1 MQKFSEFVNDY
12 KKYREKKGMSSEI
25 TPEEVKQI
33 RELYESLNSKKS
45 SKIKESE
52 EVDLNSN
59 GEAKP
64 EVEQAEPT
72 IEEPKDAKL
81 TESEGKEEPKE
92 EKEELACGKAD
103 CGGENCGEDC
113 CDKEKVEESVNM
125 DFEAALE
132 KYREWKMANK
142 GTRGVTLKEKEAL
155 KAKLNGKQPMKE
167 SLDKCEACGE
177 GCEKSFTVGDF
188 IKSDAM
194 KEFSEDDVKDLTVKD
209 VVDAINES
217 GYVSDVTESTKLCPD
232 CILKGI
238 DSVIDKKVDEKIE
251 KGDFEDMEDV
261 QFEESIEGFKAVVA
275 QYREWKKA
283 NYNTAKLTEAEK
295 ETLKAKFLEKVSKL
309 NESKEA
315 EKPAENARLTEA
327 LAQYKEWK
335 KANHGTDEITKF
347 EEATVARNLIL
358 DDITAKLEEAK
369 KFVESGKKHL
379 TEGDV
384 MDAGADAQAAAGA
397 VNDATAMGAD
407 PALAGD
413 PNAQAGDP
421 NAQAGVALP
430 QNIVDEIS
438 NIKTSIDALATECGI
453 ESPVDLGADASAGV
467 PAVTGA
473 ADPNADA
480 TAVAD
485 PNAAPVDP
493 NAGAAPLPESIK
505 SVKARIAARNAQL
518 KETVK
523 FSNTK
528 MADNKDTVKLPS
540 EAELVKG
547 TKSGI
552 AKAADWPVKDVKPSD
567 PKKLKNIEECT
578 QEEIAKM
585 TLDESGEFSWKKYTN
600 MLKNM

>member
-12 KKYREKKGMSSEI
+12 KKYREENGMTSEI
-25 TPEEVKQI
+25 TPEQVKQI

-45 SKIKESE
+45 SKLKESE

-64 EVEQAEPT
+64 EVEPAEPT

-81 TESEGKEEPKE
+81 TESEEKEEPKAE
-92 EKEELACGKAD
+92 EKEACACGKPD
-103 CGGENCGEDC
+103 CDGKDC
-113 CDKEKVEESVNM
+113 DDKEKVEESKTM
-125 DFEAALE
+125 DFDTALE
-132 KYREWKMANK
+132 EYREWKMVNK

-155 KAKLNGKQPMKE
+155 KAKLEGKQPLKE
-167 SLDKCEACGE
+167 SFEKCEACGE
-177 GCEKSFTVGDF
+177 ESPKTFTVAEFLD
-188 IKSDAM
+188 SDAM
-194 KEFSEDDVKDLTVKD
+194 KEFDEADVKDLTVED
-209 VVDAINES
+209 VVKAVNET
-217 GYVSDVTESTKLCPD
+217 GYVDDVTESTKLCPD
-232 CILKGI
+232 CILKAI
-238 DSVIDKKVDEKIE
+238 DKLIDKKLDNEEPKE
-251 KGDFEDMEDV
+251 GDFEGMEDV
-261 QFEESIEGFKAVVA
+261 QFEESIEGFKKVVT

-283 NYNTAKLTEAEK
+283 NYNTAKLTEDEK
-295 ETLKAKFLEKVSKL
+295 ETLKAKFLEKVSEL
-309 NESKEA
+309 NENKEA

-335 KANHGTDEITKF
+335 KANHGTDEITQF

-369 KFVESGKKHL
+369 KLVESGKKHL

-397 VNDATAMGAD
+397 VNDATTMGAD
-407 PALAGD
+407 PAMAGD
-413 PNAQAGDP
+413 PNAAVDP
-421 NAQAGVALP
+421 NAGAALP

-453 ESPVDLGADASAGV
+453 ESPVDLGADAGAGV

-473 ADPNADA
+473 ADPNVDA
-480 TAVAD
+480 TAGAVD
-485 PNAAPVDP
+485 PNAAPADP

-505 SVKARIAARNAQL
+505 SVKARIAARNAAL
-518 KETVK
+518 KETCK

-552 AKAADWPVKDVKPSD
+552 AKAAEWPVKDVKPSD

>member
-12 KKYREKKGMSSEI
+12 KKYREENGMTSEI
-25 TPEEVKQI
+25 TPEQVKQI

-45 SKIKESE
+45 SKLKESE

-64 EVEQAEPT
+64 EVEPAEPT

-81 TESEGKEEPKE
+81 TESEEKEEPKAE
-92 EKEELACGKAD
+92 EKEACACGKPD
-103 CGGENCGEDC
+103 CDGKDC
-113 CDKEKVEESVNM
+113 DDKEKVEESKTM
-125 DFEAALE
+125 DFDTALE
-132 KYREWKMANK
+132 EYREWKMVNK

-155 KAKLNGKQPMKE
+155 KAKLEGKQPLKE
-167 SLDKCEACGE
+167 SFEKCEACGE
-177 GCEKSFTVGDF
+177 ESPKTFTVAEFLD
-188 IKSDAM
+188 SDAM
-194 KEFSEDDVKDLTVKD
+194 KEFDEADVKDLTVED
-209 VVDAINES
+209 VVKAVNET
-217 GYVSDVTESTKLCPD
+217 GYVDDVTESTKLCPD
-232 CILKGI
+232 CILKAI
-238 DSVIDKKVDEKIE
+238 DKLIDKKLDNEEPKE
-251 KGDFEDMEDV
+251 GDFEGMEDV
-261 QFEESIEGFKAVVA
+261 QFEESVEGFKKVVA

-283 NYNTAKLTEAEK
+283 NYNTAKLTEDEK
-295 ETLKAKFLEKVSKL
+295 ETLKAKFLEKVSEL
-309 NESKEA
+309 NENKEA

-335 KANHGTDEITKF
+335 KANHGTDEITQF

-369 KFVESGKKHL
+369 KLVESGKKHL

-407 PALAGD
+407 PAMAGD
-413 PNAQAGDP
+413 PNAAVDP
-421 NAQAGVALP
+421 NAGAALP

-453 ESPVDLGADASAGV
+453 ESPVDLGADAGAGV

-473 ADPNADA
+473 ADPNVDA
-480 TAVAD
+480 TAGAVD
-485 PNAAPVDP
+485 PNAAPADP

-505 SVKARIAARNAQL
+505 SVKARIAARNAAL
-518 KETVK
+518 KETCK

-552 AKAADWPVKDVKPSD
+552 AKAAEWPVKDVKPSD

>member
-59 GEAKP
+59 GEAQP

-81 TESEGKEEPKE
+81 TEFEGKEEPKE

-103 CGGENCGEDC
+103 CGGENCGEEC

-155 KAKLNGKQPMKE
+155 KAKIEGKKPMKK

-251 KGDFEDMEDV
+251 EGDFEGMEDV

-309 NESKEA
+309 NESKKA

-327 LAQYKEWK
+327 LEQYKEWK

-413 PNAQAGDP
+413 PNAQAE
-421 NAQAGVALP
+421 VALP

-453 ESPVDLGADASAGV
+453 ESPIDLGANASAGV

-480 TAVAD
+480 TAVA
-485 PNAAPVDP
+485 DP

-552 AKAADWPVKDVKPSD
+552 AKAAEWPVKDVKPSD
-567 PKKLKNIEECT
+567 PKKLKNIEGCT
-578 QEEIAKM
+578 QEDLAKM
-585 TLDESGEFSWKKYTN
+585 TLSEDGEFSWSLYTK
-600 MLKNM
+600 MLKQM

>member
-12 KKYREKKGMSSEI
+12 KKYREENGMTSEI
-25 TPEEVKQI
+25 TPEQVKQI

-45 SKIKESE
+45 SKLKESE

-64 EVEQAEPT
+64 EVEPAEPT

-81 TESEGKEEPKE
+81 TESEEKEEPKAE
-92 EKEELACGKAD
+92 EKEACACGKPD
-103 CGGENCGEDC
+103 CDGKDC
-113 CDKEKVEESVNM
+113 DDKEKVEESKTM
-125 DFEAALE
+125 DFDTALE
-132 KYREWKMANK
+132 EYREWKMVNK

-155 KAKLNGKQPMKE
+155 KVKLEGKQPLKE
-167 SLDKCEACGE
+167 SFEKCEACGE
-177 GCEKSFTVGDF
+177 ESPKTFTVAEFLD
-188 IKSDAM
+188 SDAM
-194 KEFSEDDVKDLTVKD
+194 KEFDEADVKDLTVED
-209 VVDAINES
+209 VVKAVNET
-217 GYVSDVTESTKLCPD
+217 GYVDDVTESTKLCPD
-232 CILKGI
+232 CILKAI
-238 DSVIDKKVDEKIE
+238 DKLIDKKLDNEEPKE
-251 KGDFEDMEDV
+251 GDFEGMEDV
-261 QFEESIEGFKAVVA
+261 QFEESVEGFKKVVA

-283 NYNTAKLTEAEK
+283 NYNTAKLTEDEK
-295 ETLKAKFLEKVSKL
+295 ETLKAKFLEKVSEL
-309 NESKEA
+309 NENKEA

-347 EEATVARNLIL
+347 EEATVARNLVL

-369 KFVESGKKHL
+369 KLVESGKKHL

-407 PALAGD
+407 PAMAGD
-413 PNAQAGDP
+413 PNAAVDP
-421 NAQAGVALP
+421 NAGAALP

-453 ESPVDLGADASAGV
+453 ESPVDLGADAGAGV

-473 ADPNADA
+473 ADPNVDA
-480 TAVAD
+480 TAGAVD
-485 PNAAPVDP
+485 PNAAPADP

-505 SVKARIAARNAQL
+505 SVKARIAARNAAL
-518 KETVK
+518 KETCK

-552 AKAADWPVKDVKPSD
+552 AKAAEWPVKDVKPSD

-578 QEEIAKM
+578 QEDLAKM
-585 TLDESGEFSWKKYTN
+585 TLDESGEFDWKLYTKL
-600 MLKNM
+600 LKNL

>member
-12 KKYREKKGMSSEI
+12 KKYREENGMTSEI
-25 TPEEVKQI
+25 TPDQVKQI

-45 SKIKESE
+45 SKLKESE

-64 EVEQAEPT
+64 EVEPAEPT

-81 TESEGKEEPKE
+81 TESEEKEEPKAE
-92 EKEELACGKAD
+92 EKEACACGNPD
-103 CGGENCGEDC
+103 CDGKDC
-113 CDKEKVEESVNM
+113 DDKEKVEESKTM
-125 DFEAALE
+125 DFDTALE
-132 KYREWKMANK
+132 EYREWKMANK

-155 KAKLNGKQPMKE
+155 KAKLEGKQPLKE
-167 SLDKCEACGE
+167 SFEKCEACGDE
-177 GCEKSFTVGDF
+177 SPKTFTVAEFLD
-188 IKSDAM
+188 SDAM
-194 KEFSEDDVKDLTVKD
+194 KEFDEADVKDLTVED
-209 VVDAINES
+209 VVKAVNET
-217 GYVSDVTESTKLCPD
+217 GYVDDVTESTKLCPD
-232 CILKGI
+232 CILKAI
-238 DSVIDKKVDEKIE
+238 DKLIDKKLDNEE
-251 KGDFEDMEDV
+251 PKGDFEGMEDV
-261 QFEESIEGFKAVVA
+261 QFEESVEGFKKVVA

-315 EKPAENARLTEA
+315 EKPVENARLTEA

-347 EEATVARNLIL
+347 EEATVARNLVL

-369 KFVESGKKHL
+369 KLVESGKKHL

-407 PALAGD
+407 PAMAGD
-413 PNAQAGDP
+413 PNAAVDP
-421 NAQAGVALP
+421 NAGAALP

-453 ESPVDLGADASAGV
+453 ESPVDLGADAGAGV

-473 ADPNADA
+473 ADPNVDA
-480 TAVAD
+480 TAGAVD
-485 PNAAPVDP
+485 PNAAPADP

-505 SVKARIAARNAQL
+505 SVKARIAARNAAL
-518 KETVK
+518 KETCK

-552 AKAADWPVKDVKPSD
+552 AKAAEWPVKDVKPSD

>member
-59 GEAKP
+59 GEAQP

-72 IEEPKDAKL
+72 IEEPKDAKP

-103 CGGENCGEDC
+103 CGGENCGEEC

-155 KAKLNGKQPMKE
+155 KAKIEGKKPMKK

-251 KGDFEDMEDV
+251 EGDFEGMEDV

-309 NESKEA
+309 NESKKA

-327 LAQYKEWK
+327 LEQYKEWK

-413 PNAQAGDP
+413 PNAQAE
-421 NAQAGVALP
+421 VALP

-453 ESPVDLGADASAGV
+453 ESPIDLGANASAGV

-480 TAVAD
+480 TAVA
-485 PNAAPVDP
+485 DP

-552 AKAADWPVKDVKPSD
+552 AKAAEWPVKDVKPSD
-567 PKKLKNIEECT
+567 PKKLKNIEGCT
-578 QEEIAKM
+578 QEDLAKM
-585 TLDESGEFSWKKYTN
+585 TLSEDGEFSWSLYTK
-600 MLKNM
+600 MLKQM

>member
-12 KKYREKKGMSSEI
+12 KKYREENGMTSEI
-25 TPEEVKQI
+25 TPDQVKQI

-45 SKIKESE
+45 SKLKESE

-64 EVEQAEPT
+64 EVEPAKPT

-81 TESEGKEEPKE
+81 TESEEKEEPKAE
-92 EKEELACGKAD
+92 EKEACACGKPD
-103 CGGENCGEDC
+103 CDGKDC
-113 CDKEKVEESVNM
+113 DDKEKVEESKTM
-125 DFEAALE
+125 DFDTALE
-132 KYREWKMANK
+132 EYREWKMANK

-155 KAKLNGKQPMKE
+155 KAKLEGKQPLKE
-167 SLDKCEACGE
+167 SFEKCEACGDE
-177 GCEKSFTVGDF
+177 SPKTFTVAEFLD
-188 IKSDAM
+188 SDAM
-194 KEFSEDDVKDLTVKD
+194 KEFDEADVKDLTVED
-209 VVDAINES
+209 VVKAVNET
-217 GYVSDVTESTKLCPD
+217 GYVDDVTESTKLCPD
-232 CILKGI
+232 CILKAI
-238 DSVIDKKVDEKIE
+238 DKLIDKKLDNKEP
-251 KGDFEDMEDV
+251 KGDFEGMEDV
-261 QFEESIEGFKAVVA
+261 QFEESVEGFKKVVA

-295 ETLKAKFLEKVSKL
+295 ETLKTKFLEKVSKL
-309 NESKEA
+309 NESKEEA

-347 EEATVARNLIL
+347 EEATVARNLVL

-369 KFVESGKKHL
+369 KLVESGKKHL

-407 PALAGD
+407 PAMAGD
-413 PNAQAGDP
+413 PNAAVDP
-421 NAQAGVALP
+421 NAGAALP

-453 ESPVDLGADASAGV
+453 ESPVDLGADAGAGV

-473 ADPNADA
+473 ADPNVDA
-480 TAVAD
+480 TAGAVD
-485 PNAAPVDP
+485 PNAAPADP

-505 SVKARIAARNAQL
+505 SVKARIAARNAAL
-518 KETVK
+518 KETCK

-552 AKAADWPVKDVKPSD
+552 AKAAEWPVKDVKPSD

-578 QEEIAKM
+578 QEDLAKM
-585 TLDESGEFSWKKYTN
+585 TLSEDGEFSWSLYTK
-600 MLKNM
+600 MLKQM

>member
-12 KKYREKKGMSSEI
+12 KKYREENGMTSEI
-25 TPEEVKQI
+25 TPEQVKQI

-45 SKIKESE
+45 SKLKESE

-64 EVEQAEPT
+64 EVEPAEPT

-81 TESEGKEEPKE
+81 TESEEKEEPKAE
-92 EKEELACGKAD
+92 EKEACACGKPD
-103 CGGENCGEDC
+103 CDGKDC
-113 CDKEKVEESVNM
+113 DDKEKVEESKTM
-125 DFEAALE
+125 DFDTALE
-132 KYREWKMANK
+132 EYREWKMVNK

-155 KAKLNGKQPMKE
+155 KAKLEGKQPLKE
-167 SLDKCEACGE
+167 SFEKCEACGE
-177 GCEKSFTVGDF
+177 ESPKTFTVAEFLD
-188 IKSDAM
+188 SDAM
-194 KEFSEDDVKDLTVKD
+194 KEFDEADVKDLTVED
-209 VVDAINES
+209 VVKAVNET
-217 GYVSDVTESTKLCPD
+217 GYVDDVTESTKLCPD
-232 CILKGI
+232 CILKAI
-238 DSVIDKKVDEKIE
+238 DKLIDKKLDNEEPKE
-251 KGDFEDMEDV
+251 GDFEGMEDV
-261 QFEESIEGFKAVVA
+261 QFEESVEGFKKVVA

-283 NYNTAKLTEAEK
+283 NYNTAKLTEDEK
-295 ETLKAKFLEKVSKL
+295 ETLKAKFLEKVSEL
-309 NESKEA
+309 NENKEA

-335 KANHGTDEITKF
+335 KANHGTDEITQF

-369 KFVESGKKHL
+369 KLVESGKKHL

-407 PALAGD
+407 PAMAGD
-413 PNAQAGDP
+413 PNAA
-421 NAQAGVALP
+421 
-430 QNIVDEIS
+430 
-438 NIKTSIDALATECGI
+438 
-453 ESPVDLGADASAGV
+453 
-467 PAVTGA
+467 
-473 ADPNADA
+473 
-480 TAVAD
+480 
-485 PNAAPVDP
+485 VDP

-505 SVKARIAARNAQL
+505 SVKARIAARNAAL
-518 KETVK
+518 KETCK

-552 AKAADWPVKDVKPSD
+552 AKAAEWPVKDVKPSD

-578 QEEIAKM
+578 QEDLAKM
-585 TLDESGEFSWKKYTN
+585 TLDESGEFDWKLYTKL
-600 MLKNM
+600 LKNL